1 MFFTRIYRP
10 HMTLRLFGVLLLLC
24 GGVLLWQGYFTRG
37 WSWSL
42 LASIAMMALGLLF
55 ADWVR
60 KITFDEKNRVVL
72 TETGFWPMQAKHRH
86 EAHQIRSIRLSVRDR
101 GASSPDRPL
110 KLRTTYRA
118 QLVWNAGRKHLLM
131 SGPSI
136 KWIDARAYSLS
147 SLMGIAVETTD
158 GYKRYHKRA
167 FGHE

>member
-10 HMTLRLFGVLLLLC
+10 FMALRVFGICLIVSGAL
-24 GGVLLWQGYFTRG
+24 LLWQGYFVRN

-42 LASIAMMALGLLF
+42 WGSIFAMVLGLLF

-60 KITFDEKNRVVL
+60 KIIFDEKARLVK
-72 TETGFWPMQAKHRH
+72 TETGFWPIQAKHEH
-86 EAHQIRSIRLSVRDR
+86 QAHQIRSIRLSVRDR

-110 KLRTTYRA
+110 KFRTRYRA
-118 QLVWNAGRKHLLM
+118 HLVWNAGRRHLLM

-147 SLMGIAVETTD
+147 SLMGISVESTD

-167 FGHE
+167 FEHE